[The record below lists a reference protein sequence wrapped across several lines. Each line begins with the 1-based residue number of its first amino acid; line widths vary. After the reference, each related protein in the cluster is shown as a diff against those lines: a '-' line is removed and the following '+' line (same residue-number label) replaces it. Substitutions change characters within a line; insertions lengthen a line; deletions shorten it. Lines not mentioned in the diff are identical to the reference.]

1 MDRVIGGVGNSRGR
15 SREIGM
21 RVDDVIDFWRV
32 EKLDK
37 PHTVLL
43 HAEMKLPGA
52 AWLQFDVQPDVSGR
66 TRLRCCAWFQPRGLF
81 GEIYWYSLYAIHLLI
96 FKELVTAM
104 RRRAESA
111 TAAVT
116 EEAIA

>member
-1 MDRVIGGVGNSRGR
+1 LTRTSFNVFITSSRISETDCCSIGVP
-15 SREIGM
+15 EFA
-21 RVDDVIDFWRV
+21 V
-32 EKLDK
+32 
-37 PHTVLL
+37 
-43 HAEMKLPGA
+43 
-52 AWLQFDVQPDVSGR
+52 
-66 TRLRCCAWFQPRGLF
+66 F
-81 GEIYWYSLYAIHLLI
+81 GEIYWYSLYPIHLLI